1 MQNFWALGAPPP
13 NPKISPPPHC
23 EFLARRLVPF
33 LVKTFFLVFTWIRGK
48 KVFHFWWRPFFCSS
62 LNLLPWTK
70 WWSRFIP
77 PMLKIGQNWGK
88 IANYPPQCSTKICTP
103 VTEAKKDNFN
113 PQVTLSFIRTTK
125 LALGQAV
132 LNFLWI
138 SNLFYSQKIFRTL
151 MSMFATKFVYVF
163 NYECFVSRPKGF
175 SLLLQS
181 RKIAKA
187 SFSTWMAIKTKDGST
202 VRYVQNLRTA
212 YLALWTVPYQRTAF
226 SSIFEAYRT
235 RTITKKA
242 YRTSVP
248 YFIAKIEAYRTALLS
263 LLVTTRNL
271 NWFWNH

>member
-13 NPKISPPPHC
+13 NPKISPPHC

-33 LVKTFFLVFTWIRGK
+33 LVKTFFWSSPEFGEKKCSIFGEDLFFALHLICSPEQNGGRGS
-48 KVFHFWWRPFFCSS
+48 P
-62 LNLLPWTK
+62 
-70 WWSRFIP
+70 P

-88 IANYPPQCSTKICTP
+88 IANYPPQYSTTICTP

-113 PQVTLSFIRTTK
+113 PQVTLFFIRTTK
-125 LALGQAV
+125 LALGQAG

-151 MSMFATKFVYVF
+151 MSIFATKFVYVF